1 MASVF
6 MVPKKS
12 TSLLQ
17 MPIQHYATVNLMM
30 EVPPKI
36 HIKQKP
42 NIIDNGEKWG
52 PELTNHV

>member
-1 MASVF
+1 

-17 MPIQHYATVNLMM
+17 MPIQHYATVNLMT